1 MIDHM
6 PLIAMTLSILV
17 GFWINLKIFKKN
29 EFIEWSKSVEDIDNI
44 ISGRVF
50 IAKMELDT
58 LGEFLILNRM
68 ILAISSLVFFI
79 QTI

>member
-1 MIDHM
+1 MIDHT
-6 PLIAMTLSILV
+6 PLIAMTLSIL
-17 GFWINLKIFKKN
+17 GDFWINLKIYKKN

-58 LGEFLILNRM
+58 LGEFLILTRIIM
-68 ILAISSLVFFI
+68 AISTLIFFMQAI
-79 QTI
+79 